1 MIAKLLLTSRI
12 NVSTL
17 MLMERTISLAESS
30 LKDEQD
36 RKNDGGEVHRLNTG
50 NQSIVSPTLGKQQTG
65 IC

>member
-1 MIAKLLLTSRI
+1 MIAKLLLTSRV

-17 MLMERTISLAESS
+17 MLMEWTMSLAESS

-50 NQSIVSPTLGKQQTG
+50 N
-65 IC
+65 